1 MKFIDSIKEKMNDNP
16 KLKSRMIAGGILIGI
31 FLVTFLV
38 IHFWSSSPAPVYRK
52 KPSAKIFSNNKFLK
66 ESWYQKASNKLD
78 ASQYKINQLSK
89 QNKKLALDIKK
100 LKEKNKNSA
109 PAFNLQNP
117 KGVNYPRPPLTQ
129 LRPGGPPVPNFGGGR
144 NLNNPRPPAVK
155 VSITSVPNPINTILN
170 SEPEKSKKKAKKARG
185 FYIPAGAFTEGLLL
199 NGMDAPASFK
209 GKSNPYPALIRL
221 TNLSFLPNKYRIDM
235 KNCFVLAAGYGNL
248 SSERVM
254 LRTNTLS
261 CVVRGGKGHVTAAL
275 HGYIVGDHGKVGL
288 RGKVVTKQGAILARE
303 IMAGFLQGIAN
314 VGTQSSMTYQYSGIG
329 TVGTMNPSDIGIG
342 AAASGLGTAAASLS
356 KFYMKLAKS
365 MFPVVIVGAGRK
377 LTIVVTHGMYVSFK
391 KNVEYKKSE
400 EKKKP

>member
-1 MKFIDSIKEKMNDNP
+1 MKFIDDIKEKMNDNP
-16 KLKSRMIAGGILIGI
+16 KLKSRLIAGGILIGI

-38 IHFWSSSPAPVYRK
+38 IHFWSSPQKQVYRK
-52 KPSAKIFSNNKFLK
+52 KPSAKIFNNNKFLK
-66 ESWYQKASNKLD
+66 ESWYQKASNKLN
-78 ASQYKINQLSK
+78 ALRYKSNQLSK
-89 QNKKLALDIKK
+89 QNKKLALE
-100 LKEKNKNSA
+100 LKELKRKNKSQS

-117 KGVNYPRPPLTQ
+117 KGVNYPKPPLTQ
-129 LRPGGPPVPNFGGGR
+129 LRPGGPPVPNFGGGQ
-144 NLNNPRPPAVK
+144 NLNNRRPSVK

-170 SEPEKSKKKAKKARG
+170 SEPETSKKKAQKARG
-185 FYIPAGAFTEGLLL
+185 FYIPAGTFTEGLLL

-235 KNCFVLAAGYGNL
+235 KNCFVLASGYGNI
-248 SSERVM
+248 SSDRVM

-275 HGYIVGDHGKVGL
+275 HGYIVGNHGKIGL

-314 VGTQSSMTYQYSGIG
+314 VGMQSSMTYQYSGIG

-342 AAASGLGTAAASLS
+342 AAASGLGTAAQSLS
-356 KFYMKLAKS
+356 KFYMKLANS

-377 LTIVVTHGMYVSFK
+377 LTIVITQGMYVSFK
-391 KNVEYKKSE
+391 KNIEYKKAGG
-400 EKKKP
+400 KKK